1 MKQKRMISE
10 YSSIIKSQDYMNEL
24 KAMAARI
31 RKVSFSTPNE
41 ATIEGRFDNELF
53 AFFRNCLLYTSP
65 SPRDCS

>member
-1 MKQKRMISE
+1 MLIYINILGRNIEFMKQKRMISE

-41 ATIEGRFDNELF
+41 ATIRGKI
-53 AFFRNCLLYTSP
+53 
-65 SPRDCS
+65 